1 MDAYRAGV
9 GAFPL
14 MLADEG
20 KPVRIVALNGG
31 REMDRKLTAMGLAIG
46 SKVSIVSRHGQGR
59 LVVARED
66 ARIALGCGMA
76 HRILV
81 SLDPEAS

>member
-1 MDAYRAGV
+1 MDAYGAGI

-14 MLADEG
+14 MLADDG
-20 KPVRIVALNGG
+20 KPLRIVALTGG
-31 REMDRKLTAMGLAIG
+31 RNMDRKLTDIGLAIG
-46 SKVSIVSRHGQGR
+46 STIKIVSRHGQGR

-66 ARIALGCGMA
+66 TRIAMGAGMA

-81 SLDPEAS
+81 NVEKDAD